1 MEQPQR
7 VRNSGVLI
15 GIQGLVVRIA
25 TASQKVGTWI
35 NDAYCWDSLG
45 FALGLRIGVFQL
57 SGLYFI
63 YIYVYIGAATHSAKQ
78 FREDD

>member
-7 VRNSGVLI
+7 VKNSRVLI
-15 GIQGLVVRIA
+15 GIQELVVRIA

-45 FALGLRIGVFQL
+45 FALSLRIGVFQL

-63 YIYVYIGAATHSAKQ
+63 YI
-78 FREDD
+78 